1 MNVAIVFAGGSGQ
14 RMKQSAKPKQFL
26 ELYGKPII
34 IFTLEIFENHP
45 DIDTIIVPCIA
56 GWEDYLQRMLDKFNI
71 TKVKKIVNARCFH
84 GKCVEISDGKS

>member
-26 ELYGKPII
+26 ALYGKPII

-45 DIDTIIVPCIA
+45 DIDMVIVPCIK
-56 GWEDYLQRMLDKFNI
+56 GWEDYLQQMLDKFNI
-71 TKVKKIVNARCFH
+71 KKVKK
-84 GKCVEISDGKS
+84 